1 MSDWRRLRAA
11 FGFVWW
17 GWRHATSR
25 GAQVGGWLLVNLIP
39 LRLQRRE
46 GLGFFASV
54 NLGLDTRMILTL
66 SVEVG
71 KLVRPHGVSL
81 LEEIIPRITLALENG
96 SVNEDKTSIFLTI
109 QDYLLWFCEQY
120 LPYMK
125 DNHHGSLFDEM
136 SALSPGLLS
145 CRAAHSF
152 GPGSR

>member
-1 MSDWRRLRAA
+1 
-11 FGFVWW
+11 
-17 GWRHATSR
+17 
-25 GAQVGGWLLVNLIP
+25 
-39 LRLQRRE
+39 
-46 GLGFFASV
+46 
-54 NLGLDTRMILTL
+54 MILTL

-81 LEEIIPRITLALENG
+81 LEEIILQITLISLALENG

-145 CRAAHSF
+145 CRAAPSF
-152 GPGSR
+152 GSGSR